1 MDNKE
6 IEFSRLAKVLARA
19 GVASR
24 RNSEKLIF
32 DGSISVNDVTV
43 YDPSTK
49 VSPADLIRVNGRR
62 VKSPDSIRIWRFH
75 KPVGLVT
82 SESDQKSR
90 QTVFDVLPEKL
101 PRVISIGRLDIMSE
115 GLLLLT
121 NDGHLKRK
129 LELPASG
136 IKRKYRVRARGVYRE
151 ERLKS
156 LRKGIIVD
164 GDRFRPMEITLDKQ
178 QGANSWYT
186 VSLQEGKNREIR
198 RAFKKIDL
206 EVNRLIR
213 VGFGPFQ
220 LGSLLRSEVKEV
232 PTSQI
237 KEILRLLS

>member
-1 MDNKE
+1 MYSKE
-6 IEFSRLAKVLARA
+6 LGFERIAKVLARA

-24 RNSEKLIF
+24 RNSEKLITN
-32 DGSISVNDVTV
+32 GSISVNEVTV
-43 YDPSTK
+43 YDPSIK
-49 VSPADLIRVNGRR
+49 VSPKDIIRVNGIL
-62 VKSPDSIRIWRFH
+62 VSSPGRIRMWRFH